1 MELWRGL
8 LVAPNEMLRSLGGFL
23 RRSRQ
28 DGAAGRGLKTRV
40 KRGYGRKYE
49 KKKVFEITWSGW
61 RPSHILYIFLGWSRF
76 DFVFWGVVGPTLG
89 AAIGQLL
96 SDESSCR
103 RCSKRILCLR
113 VARSCKKVI
122 LEGRFFSASL
132 ADVSCITTV
141 RSSCVVGSKKT
152 PGDWI
157 CLFLLIFFS
166 CSDKKYRI
174 NRGYNRLFIMLRLL
188 FGGSSN
194 TPGRRFYLH
203 LQYTL
208 YRGRHGSLAKVR
220 VNVPIYVY
228 VSHRSGNCV
237 PNVSISQHDERSTS
251 VE

>member
-1 MELWRGL
+1 MLVYRFVCSSNLPISSYVLRLRFFFLSVCVCVCGFCELHRCRVILTNGTLERSSGCSKWDASLPRRVL
-8 LVAPNEMLRSLGGFL
+8 EEVATGWSSWSRIEDTGKARLRP
-23 RRSRQ
+23 
-28 DGAAGRGLKTRV
+28 KI
-40 KRGYGRKYE
+40 RK

-152 PGDWI
+152 PGDRI
-157 CLFLLIFFS
+157 CLFLLIF
-166 CSDKKYRI
+166 
-174 NRGYNRLFIMLRLL
+174 
-188 FGGSSN
+188 
-194 TPGRRFYLH
+194 
-203 LQYTL
+203 
-208 YRGRHGSLAKVR
+208 
-220 VNVPIYVY
+220 
-228 VSHRSGNCV
+228 
-237 PNVSISQHDERSTS
+237 
-251 VE
+251 